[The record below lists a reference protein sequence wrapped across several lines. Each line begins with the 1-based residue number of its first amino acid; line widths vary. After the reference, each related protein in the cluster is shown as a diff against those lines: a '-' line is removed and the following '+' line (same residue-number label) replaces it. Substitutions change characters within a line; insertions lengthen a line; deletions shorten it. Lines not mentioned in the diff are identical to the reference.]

1 VAEVPFDSLRSL
13 RALDSAHMAC
23 HERGRDSPESSG
35 RHGWTRTTDLLRV
48 KQAL

>member
-1 VAEVPFDSLRSL
+1 MSEALGAREAGAQAE
-13 RALDSAHMAC
+13 AN
-23 HERGRDSPESSG
+23 G